1 MIDQSGMVAL
11 LLVGGA
17 GTRLWPISAD
27 AHPKQFLKLFA
38 DRSLFQ
44 ATLTRVAGAGV
55 TDVVVVTGQAHTAV
69 VQEQIAELGYG
80 HSHLLLEPC
89 RRDSAAAIAAG
100 VAWTK
105 QTIGPSAVIAVLPS
119 DHFVPDT
126 AAFARSLKQ
135 AAALARDGWLVTF
148 GIRPTS
154 PTTEY
159 GYIQRGAPLGS
170 SAIET
175 ACKVA
180 RFHEKPT
187 RDVAEA
193 YLRDGNYDWN
203 SGIFVFTAE
212 TFAQEAAQHM
222 PDIWEGANQ
231 AVGSGRP
238 EGDSLA
244 LDADAFARVR
254 KSSIDYALFEKS
266 DRVAVIPVDF
276 AWHDIGNWGSAY
288 EAFRA
293 EEGSSNVVVGDAL
306 LDDVSGTIVVA
317 DGVKVVVCGMSDVVV
332 VASCQGTFVA
342 PRSRAAEIKRLIG
355 S

>member
-1 MIDQSGMVAL
+1 MIDGHSVIAL

-17 GTRLWPISAD
+17 GTRLWPISSD

-44 ATLTRVAGAGV
+44 ATLARVAGAGV
-55 TDVVVVTGQAHTAV
+55 NEVVVVTGQAHAAV
-69 VQEQIAELGYG
+69 VKDQIAELGSG

-100 VAWTK
+100 TAWIK
-105 QTIGPSAVIAVLPS
+105 QSTGANAVVAVLPA
-119 DHFVPDT
+119 DHFIPDT
-126 AAFARSLKQ
+126 EAFARALKQ
-135 AAALARDGWLVTF
+135 AAALAREGWLVTF
-148 GIRPTS
+148 GIRPAT

-159 GYIQRGAPLGS
+159 GYIQRGTPLGVPG
-170 SAIET
+170 IET

-180 RFHEKPT
+180 RFHEKP
-187 RDVAEA
+187 RREVAEA

-212 TFAQEAAQHM
+212 AFSGEAAQHM
-222 PDIWEGANQ
+222 PDIWEAVNQ
-231 AVGSGRP
+231 AVASGRRN
-238 EGDSLA
+238 EEA
-244 LDADAFARVR
+244 FAFDADAFGRVR

-288 EAFRA
+288 EAFRTNA
-293 EEGSSNVVVGDAL
+293 GANVVAGDVV

-332 VASCQGTFVA
+332 VSSKDGTFVA
-342 PRSRAAEIKRLIG
+342 PRSKAAEIKRLLG
-355 S
+355 G